1 MFYNNAKIFIIVE
14 SMKRLGINSLNL
26 FSFSVV
32 NKLPSLTQQHA
43 RLTRELRSSINI
55 DETIQIVEKNLKEI
69 N

>member
-1 MFYNNAKIFIIVE
+1 
-14 SMKRLGINSLNL
+14 MKRLGINSLNL

-32 NKLPSLTQQHA
+32 NKLPSLTQKHA